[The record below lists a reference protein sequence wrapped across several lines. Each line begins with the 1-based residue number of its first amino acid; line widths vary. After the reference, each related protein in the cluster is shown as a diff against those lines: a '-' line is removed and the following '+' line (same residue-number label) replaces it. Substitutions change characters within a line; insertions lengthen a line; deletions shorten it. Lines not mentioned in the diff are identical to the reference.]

1 MKRPK
6 SDYAIQTVA
15 NALTLLESFH
25 EDEDLGVTE
34 LSRRLGLHKNNVFR
48 LLATLEERGYV
59 EQVEDRYRLSVRCL
73 ELGQAFVRGRRLLR
87 EAQPVLESLAWEA
100 SEAVHLGVLSEFDV
114 LHLAGELPDQLL
126 LAGLRVGRRLP
137 AHCTALG
144 KVLLGFA
151 SEATR
156 EAYDREI
163 ASQGRL
169 ASRTPATIV
178 DRDKLFE
185 HLRGVASQGFALD
198 AEECERGVAC
208 AAAPVIDGTGRLVAA
223 LSVSC
228 PVARLDEH
236 EMIRRI
242 VPRVTASAEQLS
254 FLLGRG

>member
-59 EQVEDRYRLSVRCL
+59 EQVSDRYRLSVRCV
-73 ELGQAFVRGRRLLR
+73 ELGHAFVRGRRLLR
-87 EAQPVLESLAWEA
+87 EAQPLLERLAGDA
-100 SEAVHLGVLSEFDV
+100 GEAVHLGVLSDYDV
-114 LHLAGELPDQLL
+114 VHLAGEQPDQLL

-156 EAYDREI
+156 EAYDRDV

-169 ASRTPATIV
+169 APRTPETLV

-185 HLRGVASQGFALD
+185 HLRGVVSQGFALD
-198 AEECERGVAC
+198 VEECERGVAC
-208 AAAPVIDGTGRLVAA
+208 AAAPVVDGTGRLVAA
-223 LSVSC
+223 LSVSG
-228 PVARLDEH
+228 PVTRLGEP
-236 EMIRRI
+236 ELLRRI
-242 VPRVTASAEQLS
+242 VPRVTEAAERLS
-254 FLLGRG
+254 FLLGRA